1 MTRTRLPALLVACAV
16 LFTACSDGGSPSAEK
31 ESDPRPTGGAP
42 AAGGT
47 DGDLHWSKC
56 TGKLTAMA
64 GLDCATL
71 DVPLD
76 PAEPDGD
83 RVGIALARKAATGPA
98 DERIGSLVI
107 NPGGP
112 GGSGLE
118 FLANAASSFPSS
130 LTDRFDLVSFD
141 PRGVG
146 ESDPVRCLDDDQK
159 DAQMEGDLTPDTP
172 EERTRIEEDQTAL
185 REGCTERNPEMVTH
199 MSTADVAADLDRI
212 RTALGD
218 EQLNFLGYSYGTSIG
233 ATYAAMFPTHI
244 RAMVLDGSISPSAS
258 AADQA
263 MVQATGFERT
273 LANFIAA
280 CDADQT
286 CALAPDAAAAIAATR
301 AELESKPVTVEDSSG
316 SRTLNRDLFDYGLA
330 TALYDTSTWGPTAQA
345 IADIREGGAATF
357 LALVDRQTGRQA
369 DGSYDN
375 SSDAQVMVNCA
386 DQEDRPTAEQA
397 AQDEARI
404 AQAAPTFGALIG
416 AGLTGC
422 DDWPEPAQPTPAPKA
437 DGAPSILVI
446 GTVGDPATPYEWAQ
460 EMTQALSGS
469 VLLTYEGD
477 GHTAFL
483 RGGQCI
489 EDAVVGYFVDLE
501 VPSAGT
507 RCPAQSSSDEFGG
520 VRDELIEQLADS
532 GLPQELA
539 TCVVDGMI
547 ERVGEAEF
555 NDMVLKNEQEEIT
568 KLAQATAL
576 ECATS
581 GGG

>member
-1 MTRTRLPALLVACAV
+1 VTRTRLSALFVACAV
-16 LFTACSDGGSPSAEK
+16 LFTACSSGDSSAVRKDSE
-31 ESDPRPTGGAP
+31 PRPTGDSPDTSGS
-42 AAGGT
+42 AGT
-47 DGDLHWSKC
+47 LDWSKC
-56 TGKLTAMA
+56 TGKLTSMA
-64 GLDCATL
+64 DLECATL

-76 PAEPDGD
+76 PADPDGD
-83 RVGIALARKAATGPA
+83 QVGLALARQPATGAA

-118 FLANAASSFPSS
+118 FLANAASSFPSV
-130 LTDRFDLVSFD
+130 LTERFDLVSFD

-146 ESDPVRCLDDDQK
+146 ESDPVRCLDDDEK

-172 EERTRIEEDQTAL
+172 EERAKLEEDQKAL
-185 REGCTERNPEMVTH
+185 REGCTDRNPDLVHH
-199 MSTADVAADLDRI
+199 MSTADVAADLDQI

-233 ATYAAMFPTHI
+233 ATYAAMYPTHI
-244 RAMVLDGSISPSAS
+244 RAMVLDGSVSPTAS

-263 MVQATGFERT
+263 MIQATGFERT

-280 CDADQT
+280 CDADPS
-286 CALAPDAAAAIAATR
+286 CALAPDAAAAIESTR
-301 AELESKPVTVEDSSG
+301 AGLEERPVTVEDGSG
-316 SRTLNRDLFDYGLA
+316 TRTLNRDLFDYGLA
-330 TALYDTSTWGPTAQA
+330 TALYDTSTWGPTATA
-345 IADIREGGAATF
+345 IKNIRSGGATTF

-375 SSDAQVMVNCA
+375 SSDAQVMVSCA
-386 DQEDRPTAEQA
+386 DQTDRPTAEEA

-422 DDWPEPAQPTPAPKA
+422 DDWPEPAEPTPAPSA
-437 DGAPSILVI
+437 DGAPPILVI
-446 GTVGDPATPYEWAQ
+446 GTLGDPATPYEWAQ
-460 EMTQALSGS
+460 QMTEALTGS

-489 EDAVVGYFVDLE
+489 EDAVVEYFVDLK
-501 VPSAGT
+501 VPDQGT
-507 RCPAQSSSDEFGG
+507 RCPAQSSSGEFAG
-520 VRDELIEQLADS
+520 VRDELIEQLS
-532 GLPQELA
+532 QSVPEELA
-539 TCVVDGMI
+539 TCIVDGMI
-547 ERVGEAEF
+547 ERVGESEF

-576 ECATS
+576 ACAAS